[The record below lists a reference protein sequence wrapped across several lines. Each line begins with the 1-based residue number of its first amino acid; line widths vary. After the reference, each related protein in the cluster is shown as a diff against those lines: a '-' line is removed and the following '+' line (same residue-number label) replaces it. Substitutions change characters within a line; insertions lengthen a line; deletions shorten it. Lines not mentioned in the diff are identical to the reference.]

1 MSELDDQLDDWE
13 YPTRDV
19 PICLKPDLIRER
31 DRAMSELDAAT
42 RRERESTQMVVDKT
56 PVKEAR
62 ARVEALE
69 KLIRQK
75 SITIRLTGV
84 DRHTYASYL
93 LLAPPRQGKREIY
106 DPTKFFM
113 VVARKT
119 GKHVG
124 KDGALHDISDEQ
136 WERIDAKIDDGT
148 HDRIAEAVLEV
159 NRTVGGSNIDFLGSA
174 SATTPDSSET
184 SD

>member
-1 MSELDDQLDDWE
+1 MSELDDQLDDWD
-13 YPTRDV
+13 YPTKDV

-31 DRAMSELDAAT
+31 DQAMSELDTAT
-42 RRERESTQMVVDKT
+42 RRERESTQMVPDKT

-69 KLIRQK
+69 QQIREK
-75 SITIRLTGV
+75 SVTIRITGV
-84 DRHTYASYL
+84 DRHTYASYF
-93 LLAPPRQGKREIY
+93 LLAPPRQGKRETY

-113 VVARKT
+113 AVARKT

-124 KDGALHDISDEQ
+124 KDGKLRDISDAQ
-136 WERIDAKIDDGT
+136 WDRIDAKIDDGT

-159 NRTVGGSNIDFLGSA
+159 NRTVGGSNIDFLGHA
-174 SATTPDSSET
+174 S
-184 SD
+184 